1 MVKSELE
8 RRFVLLT
15 LPTQMTFFFFFFFF
29 NAWLEKTSNQRKPD
43 AKAFACQHPICGP
56 NAELGAGPPS
66 LQPLGPGS
74 GEQPTAQGVGLGALE
89 PTVPQGPP
97 RSLTPRLVPLRS
109 SSLCRHLGWVSFP
122 FGKWSSQQVQA
133 PIAPWERGGPHQM
146 RLLFCQ
152 TSPGQGDGGLG
163 VGKKGGEARLYQ
175 QPIRTLQEHLV
186 NHLLMVL
193 HLFTYL
199 LSTTVCQAY
208 STLGKK

>member
-1 MVKSELE
+1 
-8 RRFVLLT
+8 
-15 LPTQMTFFFFFFFF
+15 
-29 NAWLEKTSNQRKPD
+29 
-43 AKAFACQHPICGP
+43 
-56 NAELGAGPPS
+56 
-66 LQPLGPGS
+66 
-74 GEQPTAQGVGLGALE
+74 
-89 PTVPQGPP
+89 
-97 RSLTPRLVPLRS
+97 
-109 SSLCRHLGWVSFP
+109 
-122 FGKWSSQQVQA
+122 
-133 PIAPWERGGPHQM
+133 M